1 MTFLRIC
8 KFHIVTSIKLPM
20 LPIKPVCLKSS
31 CSAIAFFSWVGVD
44 CSRGRRVKWLKRVCL
59 ICVYVV
65 AGSTAKYYI
74 YILFGFKMRVLKHT
88 IIYFVFIILYFFY
101 IVIAN
106 ILFILYVYALF
117 NNHMH
122 HTPITPTP
130 ITLHTYAYTIWKGPL
145 HGPFGVFAYI

>member
-1 MTFLRIC
+1 M
-8 KFHIVTSIKLPM
+8 
-20 LPIKPVCLKSS
+20 
-31 CSAIAFFSWVGVD
+31 
-44 CSRGRRVKWLKRVCL
+44 KWLKRVSL

-88 IIYFVFIILYFFY
+88 IYFVFIISY
-101 IVIAN
+101 IF
-106 ILFILYVYALF
+106 FILYVYALF

-130 ITLHTYAYTIWKGPL
+130 ITLHTYAYTI
-145 HGPFGVFAYI
+145 